1 MAVRAKRLWGTIL
14 CAVFLVL
21 LCGMS
26 VVSVSAEVDS
36 AEWIKADTVLNVGDS
51 LLNESDSWQAA
62 GGTASISE
70 GTVSYPTA
78 DLVTISNQTPNTDI
92 TYSFKMKL
100 VAPTPTNWLAY
111 IGFRT
116 NEYSAR
122 PWETIDSGMYWL
134 EFYKDKM
141 TLSKH
146 VGSRADIDS
155 ASYSPGGDFF
165 VAEEFHEYCIS
176 VINGEN
182 GTDVDIIVYV
192 DGVEAIN
199 ITDTGGVVHG
209 GGFRVLTHNTSAAG
223 LEQIQFQ
230 AGSLSSGEPET
241 TWPDPDDVLAPSD
254 WVKAETVVNLGT
266 LLIEHPSVWSGQN
279 AKVPVIEGN
288 EITIGN
294 NLYVSSS
301 EKGSFWYN
309 LSGSGAYKY
318 QDATINF
325 KVKFGTKAEEWLM
338 MVSFRDTVPGIAN
351 WDPNKKSAYDIQ
363 VNAASIDLRRITGEP
378 QVLAQYNPGD
388 MYLLDD
394 QFHEFA
400 ITAINEETGI
410 RIYVYVDGVKAIEY
424 LDAAPVDGSVAGSEV
439 LLDAGAI
446 TFNSTR
452 EELVLQPGTLEHTEI
467 KDTTP
472 PTITATL
479 PKTGVVGEPIR
490 LPTGIV
496 SDDMTDPSLMFVT
509 RTVTDPDG
517 NPVEIVNREFTP
529 EKAGEYHVLYTTTDD
544 AGNEGKLEGTI
555 VVSAAGDSGE
565 GEGGLTGA
573 EIGLIVAACVVVAG
587 GGAAIGV
594 WLIRRRKKANKE

>member
-1 MAVRAKRLWGTIL
+1 MSGGGAETDPWPNPDEIL
-14 CAVFLVL
+14 
-21 LCGMS
+21 
-26 VVSVSAEVDS
+26 DP

-176 VINGEN
+176 VINDEN

-209 GGFRVLTHNTSAAG
+209 GGFRVLTHNTSG
-223 LEQIQFQ
+223 GGIEGGGIEQIQFQ
-230 AGSLSSGEPET
+230 SGSLSGGGAET
-241 TWPDPDDVLAPSD
+241 DPWPNPDEILDPSE
-254 WVKAETVVNLGT
+254 WIKADTVVNLGT
-266 LLIEHPSVWSGQN
+266 LLIEQPSMWSGQN
-279 AKVPVIEGN
+279 AKVPVIEDDK
-288 EITIGN
+288 ITIGN

-301 EKGSFWYN
+301 EKGAFWYN
-309 LSGSGAYKY
+309 LSGTGAYKY

-325 KVKFGTKAEEWLM
+325 KVNFGTKAEEWLM
-338 MVSFRDTVPGIAN
+338 MLSFRDTVPGIAN

-363 VNAASIDLRRITGEP
+363 INASSIDLRRITGTP
-378 QVLAQYNPGD
+378 QVIANYNPGK

-400 ITAINEETGI
+400 ITTINEETGI

-424 LDAAPVDGSVAGSEV
+424 LDTAPIDGSVLDSEV

-452 EELVLQPGTLEHTEI
+452 EQLVLQPGSLTHTEI

-472 PTITATL
+472 PTITASL
-479 PKTGVVGEPIR
+479 PETGIVGETIR
-490 LPTGIV
+490 LPAGVV
-496 SDDMTDPSLMFVT
+496 SDDMTDPSLMFIT

-529 EKAGEYHVLYTTTDD
+529 EKAGEYHILYTTTDD
-544 AGNEGKLEGTI
+544 AGNEGKLEGVI
-555 VVSAAGDSGE
+555 VVSAAGNADGNDA
-565 GEGGLTGA
+565 GGLTGL
-573 EIGLIVAACVVVAG
+573 EIGLIVAACVVVVG
-587 GGAAIGV
+587 GGAIIGV
-594 WLIRRRKKANKE
+594 WLIRRRKKLNK